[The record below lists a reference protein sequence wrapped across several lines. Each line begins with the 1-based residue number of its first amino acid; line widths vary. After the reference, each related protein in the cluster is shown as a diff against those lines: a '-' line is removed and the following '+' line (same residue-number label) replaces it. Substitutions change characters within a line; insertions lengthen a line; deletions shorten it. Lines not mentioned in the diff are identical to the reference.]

1 MEAQQVPPDI
11 QARLLQALERKMRA
25 KGCGGVKK
33 ADA

>member
-1 MEAQQVPPDI
+1 MEPQEVPPSI
-11 QARLLQALERKMRA
+11 QARLLDALDKKMRA